1 MHFLLP
7 FFKWAEGLSISIAI
21 RDSKWLFP
29 AIEGVHIVAL
39 AVLFGSIL
47 VLDMRLFGITLRT
60 KPVRRLAKELE
71 PFTLVS
77 LVIILTSGFLLY
89 ASEAMKCYASAP
101 FHVKMLFLF
110 AAVVFHFTAYSRV
123 ARADAA
129 NAAPPWGRLVAI
141 VSVLLWLGVGIGG
154 RGIGFL

>member
-7 FFKWAEGLSISIAI
+7 FFKWAETLSVSVAI
-21 RDSKWLFP
+21 RGSKWLFP
-29 AIEGVHIVAL
+29 AIEGVHIIAL
-39 AVLFGSIL
+39 AVLFGTIL
-47 VLDMRLFGITLRT
+47 VLDLRLFGITLRT
-60 KPVRRLAKELE
+60 KPVNQLAYQLQ

-89 ASEAMKCYASAP
+89 ASEAMKCYASVP
-101 FHVKMLFLF
+101 FQVKMLFLF
-110 AAVVFHFTAYSRV
+110 AALIFHFTAYSRV
-123 ARADAA
+123 MKADAA
-129 NAAPPWGRLVAI
+129 NATPPWGRLAAI